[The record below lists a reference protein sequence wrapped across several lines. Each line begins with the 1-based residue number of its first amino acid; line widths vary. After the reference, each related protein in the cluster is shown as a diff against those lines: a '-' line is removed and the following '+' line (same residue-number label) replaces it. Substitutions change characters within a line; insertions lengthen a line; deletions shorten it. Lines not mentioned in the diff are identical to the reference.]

1 MIMLSRHLLYSCLL
15 ILLPTAACAQ
25 FPPATTPYGPAT
37 IHGCYDGDTCTI
49 SIPSLPSL
57 FGDRL
62 PIRLAGIDTPEIK
75 GACAR
80 EKALAMRARTYVRE
94 RLLDAQHIEITPVA
108 RDKYFRVLSII
119 TVDGHDL
126 ADDLQAAGLARPYG
140 GGTKSPWCTAV
151 LTPIQPD

>member
-1 MIMLSRHLLYSCLL
+1 MPLPLIKYLRLFVHLIIL
-15 ILLPTAACAQ
+15 IPVVACAQ
-25 FPPATTPYGPAT
+25 FPPASTPYGPAT

-62 PIRLAGIDTPEIK
+62 PIRLAGIDTPEMK

-80 EKALAMRARTYVRE
+80 EKTLALRARAYVRE
-94 RLLDAQHIEITPVA
+94 RLLSAHHVEITPVA

-119 TVDGHDL
+119 TVDGADL
-126 ADDLQAAGLARPYG
+126 ADGLLAEGLAHPYG
-140 GGTKSPWCTAV
+140 GATKAGWCA
-151 LTPIQPD
+151 

>member
-1 MIMLSRHLLYSCLL
+1 MKSHLLYSCLL
-15 ILLPTAACAQ
+15 ILLPAAACAQ

-75 GACAR
+75 GHCPH
-80 EKALAMRARTYVRE
+80 EKALALRARAYVRE
-94 RLLDAQHIEITPVA
+94 RLLDAQHVEITPVA

-119 TVDGHDL
+119 TVDGADL
-126 ADDLQAAGLARPYG
+126 ADGLLAAGLAIQYG
-140 GGTKSPWCTAV
+140 GGTKMPWCAAAI
-151 LTPIQPD
+151 TPLPPE